1 LFCFSD
7 AAGIHS
13 RIELAMDLVK
23 KHLTTAVKDEIQY
36 LRTQI
41 NNLNEKCAR
50 LEDENR
56 ILKQHATTEVL
67 MLINDRSSSS
77 QQITPIQ
84 QQHQQQQQQQ
94 QLLSTNFSKSSSTTS
109 STNPS
114 TNITQAMLFSPSALS
129 ATDVNLNMSS
139 SGDDN
144 ETPNSSNNSSTNVNE
159 NNSNSNNINNNNNSS
174 IEDIKIEEKTS

>member
-1 LFCFSD
+1 
-7 AAGIHS
+7 
-13 RIELAMDLVK
+13 MDLVK

-41 NNLNEKCAR
+41 NTLNEKCSR

-56 ILKQHATTEVL
+56 ILRQHATTDVL

-84 QQHQQQQQQQ
+84 QQQQQQSSNAFLLNQT
-94 QLLSTNFSKSSSTTS
+94 LSTNFSKSSSSATS

-129 ATDVNLNMSS
+129 ATDVNLNISS

-144 ETPNSSNNSSTNVNE
+144 ETPSSSNNSSMIE
-159 NNSNSNNINNNNNSS
+159 IINYL
-174 IEDIKIEEKTS
+174 